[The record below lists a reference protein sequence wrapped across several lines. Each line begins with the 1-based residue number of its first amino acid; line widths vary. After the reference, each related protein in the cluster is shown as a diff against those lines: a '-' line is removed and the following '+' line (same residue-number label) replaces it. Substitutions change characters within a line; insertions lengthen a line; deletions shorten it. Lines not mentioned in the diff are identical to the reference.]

1 MGIDGNGGEWW
12 TWRTWKFR
20 RSCWSWCFAWV
31 GLDIYVYVNGSYYYI
46 KGPDGLPRGIMEL
59 MALVGQQVHQVV
71 MELMENQE
79 KTVESYE

>member
-1 MGIDGNGGEWW
+1 M
-12 TWRTWKFR
+12 
-20 RSCWSWCFAWV
+20 